1 MPSRCPLRCSGYHL
15 AVRLRSV
22 FTVPNIITMVRIA
35 LLPYFVLLM
44 ADDRVVAGAWFF
56 GLLAFT
62 DWIDGYIARRFNQVS
77 EFGKVLDPVADRLI
91 FFVGI
96 GTVLYFHHFPIWL
109 GIVILVREVSIAILM
124 VGATI
129 AGMDRFPVTAMG
141 KKAAFGLMCAVPWIT
156 LGSAGGWWGVFVYIG
171 WIAAVPA
178 VAYSYISFAQYLPT
192 VRANMASGRGR

>member
-1 MPSRCPLRCSGYHL
+1 
-15 AVRLRSV
+15 VRLRVV
-22 FTVPNIITMVRIA
+22 FTIPNIITMVRIA
-35 LLPYFVLLM
+35 LLPVFVSLM
-44 ADDRVVAGAWFF
+44 ADGRVVAGSWFF

-96 GTVLYFHHFPIWL
+96 GTVMYFDQFPAWL
-109 GIVILVREVSIAILM
+109 GIVILVREVSIAVLM
-124 VGATI
+124 VGAT
-129 AGMDRFPVTAMG
+129 ALGMERFPVTATG

-156 LGSAGGWWGVFVYIG
+156 LGSAGGWWSPFLYIG
-171 WIAAVPA
+171 WAAVVPA

-192 VRANMASGRGR
+192 VRANMASGRRA

>member
-1 MPSRCPLRCSGYHL
+1 M
-15 AVRLRSV
+15 RLKSV

-35 LLPYFVLLM
+35 LLPVFVSLM
-44 ADDRVVAGAWFF
+44 ADDRVVAGSWFF

-96 GTVLYFHHFPIWL
+96 GTVMYFHHFPIWL

-129 AGMDRFPVTAMG
+129 AGMDRFPVTTMG
-141 KKAAFGLMCAVPWIT
+141 KKAAFGLMCAIPWIT
-156 LGSAGGWWGVFVYIG
+156 LGSAGNWWGIFVYIG

-178 VAYSYISFAQYLPT
+178 VAYSYISFVQYLPT
-192 VRANMASGRGR
+192 VRANMASGRQG

>member
-1 MPSRCPLRCSGYHL
+1 M
-15 AVRLRSV
+15 RLRSV

-35 LLPYFVLLM
+35 MLPVFVNLIS
-44 ADDRVVAGAWFF
+44 DGRVVAGSWFF

-96 GTVLYFHHFPIWL
+96 GTFMYFHHFPTWL
-109 GIVILVREVSIAILM
+109 GIVILVREISIAALM
-124 VGATI
+124 VGAT
-129 AGMDRFPVTAMG
+129 AMGMERFPVTAMG

-156 LGSAGGWWGVFVYIG
+156 LGSAGGWWTPFTYIG
-171 WIAAVPA
+171 WVAVVPA
-178 VAYSYISFAQYLPT
+178 VAYSYISFVQYLPT
-192 VRANMASGRGR
+192 VRANMASGRRG